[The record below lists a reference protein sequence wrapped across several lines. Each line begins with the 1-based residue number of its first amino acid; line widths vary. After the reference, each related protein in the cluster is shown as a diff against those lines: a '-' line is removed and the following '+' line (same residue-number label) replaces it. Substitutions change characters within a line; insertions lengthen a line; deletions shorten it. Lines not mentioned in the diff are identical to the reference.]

1 MPFNHLDHDL
11 VGELRPRF
19 RLSTSLSSEEVFEQL
34 KEHVANDPSVQGTSL
49 PSYAILKV
57 PAEEAQFWSP
67 ELQIRVDQDH
77 PTTDE
82 NHTVLRCL
90 LGPRQAA
97 WSLFA
102 FFYVLVGVITFF
114 GGSYGLVQVSL
125 GKPSPMVWVL
135 PIGVG
140 LILVLW
146 LIAKAGQRASKDQM
160 HHLVSTL
167 YHFLDAR
174 GELKRVE

>member
-1 MPFNHLDHDL
+1 MPFNRLDHDL

-19 RLSTSLSSEEVFEQL
+19 RLATTLPAEEVFEQL
-34 KEHVANDPSVQGTSL
+34 KAHIETEPSIQGTSL
-49 PSYAILKV
+49 PHYAILKV
-57 PAEEAQFWSP
+57 PAEQAQFWSP

-77 PTTDE
+77 PTTDD

-125 GKPSPMVWVL
+125 GKSSPLVWAL
-135 PIGVG
+135 PIGLG
-140 LILVLW
+140 LIFVLW
-146 LIAKAGQRASKDQM
+146 LMAKAGQRASKEQM
-160 HHLVSTL
+160 HHLVSAL